1 MGPDHDYEDQR
12 IEPPITAWPALIESA
27 RPVPEPIRSLRA
39 TLRPGLLKLARQYTD
54 RLTRLAEAAG
64 VVTDFPEGSSAETQ
78 RPSPAATEGVAN
90 LSDSSSLI
98 VTGHQPVIFHSGL
111 TFKYRM
117 AETSAAA
124 VGGVSLAVI
133 MDTDDGDAGRFFFPK
148 STTEDQQHLR
158 PDDSSGKRF
167 QNITS
172 DSATLGKVAPG
183 KGSGLFFSQSLKS
196 GSQIQ
201 ALRDQVIAELRST
214 GCESA
219 VKPTTQAFD
228 ACTALSD
235 HGVSAAEANVI
246 VRRAAGIGTNT
257 LEFPFSEFCQLP
269 EVIELTG
276 SIMNQPEEFSEQYN
290 RALESFRLKQG
301 IDNPANPFPNLNRR
315 DSDFELPFWLIHRAS
330 GVRQRLQIR
339 KQGTSL
345 EIHGDHGPVSSTD
358 SEITRETLQSLNDIG
373 MLVVP
378 RGALITAF
386 MRLLAADLFV
396 HGIGGGRYDR
406 FTDELIRLWWHF
418 EPSAWT
424 VATASRY
431 LFRDLRKQ
439 LEDLD
444 ALETKFRDYQYNPQR
459 YVGAGVFSAVFEG
472 SLKVLLAEKQRL
484 VEELR
489 TRQSARLPAA
499 DVGRQVQQ
507 ISDQIREAVTGDFS
521 DQRLLRSKISDDN
534 RSAVFSR
541 LYPWF
546 FFES

>member
-1 MGPDHDYEDQR
+1 MGSDLDYEDQR
-12 IEPPITAWPALIESA
+12 VEPPITEWPALIESA

-39 TLRPGLLKLARQYTD
+39 TLRPRLLELARRYTD
-54 RLTRLAEAAG
+54 RLTSLAEAAG
-64 VVTDFPEGSSAETQ
+64 VMTNFAEGSFAETQ

-117 AETSAAA
+117 TESAAAA

-133 MDTDDGDAGRFFFPK
+133 MDTDDGDAGKFEFPRFAA
-148 STTEDQQHLR
+148 EDQQHW
-158 PDDSSGKRF
+158 PPADSSGRTF

-172 DSATLGKVAPG
+172 DSATLG

-201 ALRDQVIAELRST
+201 TLRDQVIAGLLST

-219 VKPTTQAFD
+219 VTQATRAFD
-228 ACTALSD
+228 ACAALSNQ
-235 HGVSAAEANVI
+235 GVSVAEANVI

-269 EVIELTG
+269 EVIELTR
-276 SIMNQPEEFSEQYN
+276 SILNQAEEFSEQYN
-290 RALESFRLKQG
+290 RALDSFRLKQR

-315 DSDFELPFWLIHRAS
+315 GSDFELPFWLIHRAS

-339 KQGTSL
+339 KQGELL
-345 EIHGDHGPVSSTD
+345 EIHGDEGTVTSTD
-358 SEITRETLQSLNDIG
+358 SGITNDTLKSLRELGLLI
-373 MLVVP
+373 VP

-406 FTDELIRLWWHF
+406 FTDELIRLWWNI

-444 ALETKFRDYQYNPQR
+444 ALESKFRDYQYNPQR
-459 YVGAGVFSAVFEG
+459 YLEAGVFSAVFEG
-472 SLKVLLAEKQRL
+472 RLKVLLTEKQRL
-484 VEELR
+484 VEELK
-489 TRQSARLPAA
+489 TRQSARLPAT

-507 ISDQIREAVTGDFS
+507 ITDQIREAVTGEFS
-521 DQRLLRSKISDDN
+521 EQRLLRSKVSDDN

-546 FFES
+546 FFDS